1 MKSET
6 IIKKIINQIDSN
18 AEMMKNLLL
27 ELEESLEKEN
37 MKLKEDISKK
47 ISASFDLELN
57 QVLKKVIKK
66 KKNTSGSD
74 INNILESIDDMEEV
88 KDFVPIYK
96 KIITNDKEYY
106 YDDKP
111 NGVVIETLE
120 NNSNRIVGYI
130 DNISKNIIFM

>member
-37 MKLKEDISKK
+37 IKLKEDISKK
-47 ISASFDLELN
+47 ISVSFDLELN
-57 QVLKKVIKK
+57 QVLKKIIKK
-66 KKNTSGSD
+66 KKTSDVDAS
-74 INNILESIDDMEEV
+74 NILETIEDIEEM

-96 KIITNDKEYY
+96 KIIYNDKEYY

-120 NNSNRIVGYI
+120 DSSNKIVGYI
-130 DNISKNIIFM
+130 DNISKNIKFM

>member
-18 AEMMKNLLL
+18 AEMRKNLLL

-37 MKLKEDISKK
+37 IKLKEDISKK
-47 ISASFDLELN
+47 ISTSFDLELN
-57 QVLKKVIKK
+57 QVLKKIIKK
-66 KKNTSGSD
+66 KKNTSGVE
-74 INNILESIDDMEEV
+74 INNILETIDDMEDI

-96 KIITNDKEYY
+96 KIICNNKEYY

-120 NNSNRIVGYI
+120 DNSNKIVGYI
-130 DNISKNIIFM
+130 DNISKNIKFM